1 MTGALRW
8 ISSLAMTAALGTG
21 AVSAHHSISEY
32 DTKKVLNATGTVEKV
47 DWVNPHAYVTVVTQE
62 AGADIKW
69 RLEFGTPGVNLR
81 MGWKKDTL
89 KVGDKLA
96 ITFSP
101 LRDGRTGG
109 MLLTATF
116 PDGRTVHTPSYYLTK
131 QGADAPQGTT
141 P

>member
-1 MTGALRW
+1 MQVVQRL
-8 ISSLAMTAALGTG
+8 ISGLVLAALGMG
-21 AVSAHHSISEY
+21 AAAAHHSISEY
-32 DTKKVLNATGTVEKV
+32 DTSKVLNAAATVEKV
-47 DWVNPHAYVTVVTQE
+47 DWINPHAYVTVVTQE
-62 AGADIKW
+62 ADAATKW

-101 LRDGRTGG
+101 MRDGRAAGV
-109 MLLTATF
+109 LLTATF
-116 PDGRTVHTPSYYLTK
+116 SDGRTVYTPNYYISQ
-131 QGADAPQGTT
+131 QGGAPPAAT